1 MTPTFTT
8 LVTPALTTRVAVATT
23 RRETPR
29 VVATTS
35 ISPPTRNE
43 TTLTTLSAISTD
55 KVTTVSTYTTSSSIP
70 VASSS
75 TLTTRSPA
83 ITEYTSGF
91 TEYTTESGLT
101 TALTSSTGTTTTL
114 MPSVASVVTQTTISK
129 LPPTSSSVTDSS
141 SVTSGIPSTE
151 RPLVDELTTV
161 TAVPPASDS
170 ARATLSSSVVTSLP
184 YTIET
189 EHLMT
194 SQTHVDPKTTAVEPS
209 RVCTSPYSEVVDECT
224 KLICVSGQL
233 LLFNKSQSC
242 PYDPTPPNCGLLGFA
257 VLVNG
262 DKCCPRWD
270 CPCRCSVF
278 PDLNLITFDGKSVAI
293 YKAALYV
300 VTQLP
305 NETISIL
312 VQECSGPD
320 YTLVW
325 NFTNLCLAALNITH
339 KSNEVLI
346 NRLQRRLYV
355 NSRYAKPRFKK
366 FGFEIMDTGNMYLI
380 RSPAGLKIQ
389 WFHTTGM
396 MVIEMDSYN
405 NRLYTRG
412 LCGSCD
418 GNPLNDLTLSN
429 GTVVP
434 EQEDP
439 AVFIDSWQ
447 IPNTTS
453 YVSHSRRREVN
464 CTTSDCSQCMSML
477 SNRTFTICHPYV
489 PPAVFCEIWVRDV
502 EYVNNPCVA
511 LAAYAA
517 SCHKFNICMEWRSSD
532 FCPFMCPENLRYQ
545 ACLPTCT
552 APSCPNQEFEFVP
565 EQCTGLSEGCV
576 CPEGTLLHRPYSALC
591 IPSSKC
597 ACTDSFGTPR
607 ALGEVWKA
615 SLDGCCM
622 YKCENDSIVP
632 VEYNCSNIP
641 QPVCTRT
648 GEITVNL
655 ADDSSCCPHKACVCN
670 QSMCEAAP
678 TDCKYGEKLVS
689 YHRQDS
695 CCPEYLCECDPDQCV
710 LDIPVCREDQTLI
723 ATRAEGSCCLAHICM
738 CDKCSEAAPVCKD
751 GELLIVDTNST
762 EHCCPVYHCLC
773 ETTQC
778 LDVTCPVGMAV
789 VSTRIQEQCCP
800 SQTCECACEKIL
812 RPKCSLGESM
822 QLDRT
827 FLSDPENQCSCKRF
841 VCVREAVCVDGER
854 GVMRPGQTLVEQ
866 RDQGV
871 CYTTQCTHTLDS
883 ATGFYVLKATGTNCT
898 ARCQPYQLYIP
909 PKDPSSCCGVCKNIS
924 CLLRSENGSV
934 TMYKP
939 GRSWVSDCMRYDC
952 TDTLSGPVLISHP
965 YSCPPFNETECMKI
979 GGTVVSYM
987 DGCCKTCKE
996 DGKSCQKVT
1005 VRMTIRKNDCR
1016 SNRPVNIVSCDGK
1029 CPSASIYNYN
1039 INTYARFCKCCREMG
1054 LQKRSV
1060 QLYCSG
1066 NSTWVS
1072 YTIQEPTDCSCQ
1084 WS

>member
-1 MTPTFTT
+1 M
-8 LVTPALTTRVAVATT
+8 
-23 RRETPR
+23 
-29 VVATTS
+29 
-35 ISPPTRNE
+35 
-43 TTLTTLSAISTD
+43 
-55 KVTTVSTYTTSSSIP
+55 
-70 VASSS
+70 
-75 TLTTRSPA
+75 
-83 ITEYTSGF
+83 
-91 TEYTTESGLT
+91 
-101 TALTSSTGTTTTL
+101 
-114 MPSVASVVTQTTISK
+114 
-129 LPPTSSSVTDSS
+129 
-141 SVTSGIPSTE
+141 
-151 RPLVDELTTV
+151 
-161 TAVPPASDS
+161 
-170 ARATLSSSVVTSLP
+170 
-184 YTIET
+184 
-189 EHLMT
+189 
-194 SQTHVDPKTTAVEPS
+194 
-209 RVCTSPYSEVVDECT
+209 
-224 KLICVSGQL
+224 
-233 LLFNKSQSC
+233 
-242 PYDPTPPNCGLLGFA
+242 
-257 VLVNG
+257 
-262 DKCCPRWD
+262 
-270 CPCRCSVF
+270 
-278 PDLNLITFDGKSVAI
+278 
-293 YKAALYV
+293 
-300 VTQLP
+300 
-305 NETISIL
+305 
-312 VQECSGPD
+312 
-320 YTLVW
+320 
-325 NFTNLCLAALNITH
+325 
-339 KSNEVLI
+339 
-346 NRLQRRLYV
+346 
-355 NSRYAKPRFKK
+355 
-366 FGFEIMDTGNMYLI
+366 
-380 RSPAGLKIQ
+380 
-389 WFHTTGM
+389 
-396 MVIEMDSYN
+396 
-405 NRLYTRG
+405 
-412 LCGSCD
+412 
-418 GNPLNDLTLSN
+418 
-429 GTVVP
+429 
-434 EQEDP
+434 
-439 AVFIDSWQ
+439 
-447 IPNTTS
+447 
-453 YVSHSRRREVN
+453 
-464 CTTSDCSQCMSML
+464 
-477 SNRTFTICHPYV
+477 
-489 PPAVFCEIWVRDV
+489 RDV

-565 EQCTGLSEGCV
+565 EQCMGLSEGCV
-576 CPEGTLLHRPYSALC
+576 CPEGTLLHRPYSAQC
-591 IPSSKC
+591 IPLNKC

-641 QPVCTRT
+641 QPVCTRA

-751 GELLIVDTNST
+751 GELLTVDTNST

-773 ETTQC
+773 ETSRC
-778 LDVTCPVGMAV
+778 LDITCPVGMAV

-822 QLDRT
+822 QLDRA
-827 FLSDPENQCSCKRF
+827 FLSDTENQCACKRF

-854 GVMRPGQTLVEQ
+854 GVMRPGQTLVEH
-866 RDQGV
+866 RGQGV

-898 ARCQPYQLYIP
+898 ARCQPNQLYIP

-924 CLLRSENGSV
+924 CLLRNENGSV

-939 GRSWVSDCMRYDC
+939 GRSWVSDCMHYDC
-952 TDTLSGPVLISHP
+952 TDTLSGPVLVSHP

-1054 LQKRSV
+1054 LQRRSV